1 MNNGTTPLIVRGYS
15 LSGPLTG
22 HEFRPYVYGG
32 NEPFTP
38 SLPFVPGRVCLVDGC
53 ERQKHAKGYCGSHY
67 QKFVRGVQVT
77 VDNRLRP
84 FEPSTCGT
92 TAGYK
97 RHLNHGVPLCQACRD
112 AKNRYDRER
121 RARTGAKK

>member
-1 MNNGTTPLIVRGYS
+1 MSATTPLIVRGYS
-15 LSGPLTG
+15 LSGPALG
-22 HEFRPYVYGG
+22 HLFVPYVYGG
-32 NEPFTP
+32 TERTTKRPKPTTDRICT
-38 SLPFVPGRVCLVDGC
+38 LDGC